1 VPDGEQRLET
11 NTGKAPRVSVVIPS
25 YNTASLITNCLD
37 SVFAQ
42 TFRDFEAIVVND
54 GSPDTPQLEEVLR
67 PYQDKI
73 VYIRQQ
79 NKRVAGARNTA
90 IRQAQGEFL
99 AFLDS
104 DDSWLPDHL
113 ASQMALFDNDPSLD
127 IVYSNAALIS
137 ESTRP
142 RTFMEKCPSVGPAN
156 FESLAV
162 ERCHIPIST
171 VVTRKTAL
179 IKAGLFDE
187 SLVRCDDY
195 DMWLRAAFWGAK
207 IQYGR
212 TVQARLYL
220 GRPDSLGLSSSKMTG
235 AYLNILEKAEKGLPL
250 SAEQKELVSEQI
262 AEIKAK
268 HLLEEGKLQ
277 LRAQQPEKA
286 RELFEKANQRL
297 HTVKLSL
304 AIRGLEIAPQSACKL
319 IAMWYR
325 LRNASGQDEVKVH

>member
-1 VPDGEQRLET
+1 LET
-11 NTGKAPRVSVVIPS
+11 NIGRVPRVSVVIPS
-25 YNTASLITNCLD
+25 YNTASLIANCLD

-54 GSPDTPQLEEVLR
+54 GSPDTPRLEEVLR

-113 ASQMALFDNDPSLD
+113 ASQMALFDRDPSYD
-127 IVYSNAALIS
+127 IMYSDAALFS
-137 ESTRP
+137 DRP
-142 RTFMEKCPSVGPAN
+142 QQKTFMEKCPSVGAAN

-162 ERCHIPIST
+162 EQCHIPIST
-171 VVTRKTAL
+171 VVARKTAL
-179 IKAGLFDE
+179 TKAGLFDE

-207 IQYGR
+207 IGYGR

-220 GRPDSLGLSSSKMTG
+220 GRPDSLGLSSSKMTE
-235 AYLNILEKAEKGLPL
+235 AYLNILERAEKSLPL
-250 SAEQKELVSEQI
+250 DAEQKELVNEQI
-262 AEIKAK
+262 AEIKARY
-268 HLLEEGKLQ
+268 LLEEGKLQ

-286 RELFEKANQRL
+286 RELFEKANQQL
-297 HTVKLSL
+297 HTLKLSL

-325 LRNASGQDEVKVH
+325 LRGMSTA

>member
-1 VPDGEQRLET
+1 VPDGEKRLET
-11 NTGKAPRVSVVIPS
+11 NIGKTPKVSIVIPS
-25 YNTASLITNCLD
+25 YNTASLIANCLD
-37 SVFAQ
+37 SVFSQ
-42 TFRDFEAIVVND
+42 TFRDYEAIIVND

-113 ASQMALFDNDPSLD
+113 ASQMALFDSDPSLD
-127 IVYSNAALIS
+127 MVYSDAALIS
-137 ESTRP
+137 ESSRQK
-142 RTFMEKCPSVGPAN
+142 TFMEKCPSVGPAN

-162 ERCHIPIST
+162 EQSHIPIST
-171 VVTRKTAL
+171 VVARKAAL

-207 IQYGR
+207 IGYGR
-212 TVQARLYL
+212 TVQAKLYL
-220 GRPDSLGLSSSKMTG
+220 GRPDSLGLSSSKMTE
-235 AYLNILEKAEKGLPL
+235 AYLNILEKVEKSLPL
-250 SAEQKELVSEQI
+250 NEKQKELVNKQI
-262 AEIKAK
+262 AEIRARY
-268 HLLEEGKLQ
+268 LLEEGKLH

-286 RELFEKANQRL
+286 REFFEKANQQL
-297 HTVKLSL
+297 HTLKLSL
-304 AIRGLEIAPQSACKL
+304 AIRSLEIAPQSACKL
-319 IAMWYR
+319 IAIWYR
-325 LRNASGQDEVKVH
+325 LRGMSVA

>member
-1 VPDGEQRLET
+1 VPEGEKRLEP
-11 NTGKAPRVSVVIPS
+11 NIGKAPKVSVVIPS
-25 YNTASLITNCLD
+25 YNTASLIANCLD

-54 GSPDTPQLEEVLR
+54 GSPDTPRLEEVLR

-113 ASQMALFDNDPSLD
+113 SCQMALFGNDPTLD
-127 IVYSNAALIS
+127 LVYSDAALVT
-137 ESTRP
+137 ESARQK
-142 RTFMEKCPSVGPAN
+142 TFMEICPSAGVAN

-171 VVTRKTAL
+171 VVARKAAL

-187 SLVRCDDY
+187 NLVRCDDY

-207 IQYGR
+207 IEYGR
-212 TVQARLYL
+212 TVQARLYV
-220 GRPDSLGLSSSKMTG
+220 GRPDSLGLSASKMTE
-235 AYLNILEKAEKGLPL
+235 AYLNILEKAEKSLPL
-250 SAEQKELVSEQI
+250 SAEHQQLVNEQI
-262 AEIKAK
+262 SEIKARY
-268 HLLEEGKLQ
+268 LLEEGKLQ

-325 LRNASGQDEVKVH
+325 LRGMSTA